1 MGLVASQ
8 ARLMMLVA
16 RQSDLEYA
24 IQMIS
29 QRRTALAFRAQE
41 AANNYPQLAN
51 QLRVL
56 DRELEIQQK
65 NLETQHKI
73 VQTEYDGIKKVIDKN
88 IERSFKTFA

>member
-8 ARLMMLVA
+8 ARLMMLIA
-16 RQSDLEYA
+16 RKTDLEYA

-29 QRRTALAFRAQE
+29 QRRTVLAFQAQA
-41 AANNYPQLAN
+41 AANSYPQIAN
-51 QLRVL
+51 QLRIM

-73 VQTEYDGIKKVIDKN
+73 VQTEYDGIKKLIDKN
-88 IERSFKTFA
+88 IEKSFKTFA